1 MFIGHFAIGFASK
14 RLAPEANLGWLI
26 AAPLFL
32 DLIWPVFVLAG
43 IEKVQI
49 ELGNTAFTPLAFVY
63 YPISHSF
70 VTALGWSVLFGL
82 VYFAVSRHMTEAIV
96 VGSGVLSHWLLDAI
110 VHRPDLPLYP
120 GGEKFIGFGLWNSIT
135 GTIIVESLIFI
146 AGIVLYS
153 KVTRPKDKIGL
164 FAFWAFIGILILIYI
179 SNILSPPPPSSNA
192 IAYVALLVWIFP
204 IWASWFD
211 FHRDVRRP

>member
-1 MFIGHFAIGFASK
+1 
-14 RLAPEANLGWLI
+14 LI

-49 ELGNTAFTPLAFVY
+49 EPGNTAFTPLAFVC

-70 VTALGWSVLFGL
+70 VTALGWSVFLGL
-82 VYFAVSRHMTEAIV
+82 VYFAIKRYMTGAIV
-96 VGSGVLSHWLLDAI
+96 ASLGVLSHWLLDAI
-110 VHRPDLPLYP
+110 LHRPDLPLYP
-120 GGEKFIGFGLWNSIT
+120 GGEKLSGFGLWNSIT
-135 GTIIVESLIFI
+135 GTIIVESLLFI
-146 AGIVLYS
+146 AGVGLYS
-153 KVTRPKDKIGL
+153 KATRSKDKIGL
-164 FAFWAFIGILILIYI
+164 FSFWAFVGTLILIYI
-179 SNILSPPPPSSNA
+179 SNILSPPPPSSDA

-211 FHRDVRRP
+211 SHRDVRRDVQN

>member
-1 MFIGHFAIGFASK
+1 
-14 RLAPEANLGWLI
+14 LI

-49 ELGNTAFTPLAFVY
+49 EPGNTAFTPLAFVC

-70 VTALGWSVLFGL
+70 VTALGWSVFLGL
-82 VYFAVSRHMTEAIV
+82 VYFAIKRYMTGAIV
-96 VGSGVLSHWLLDAI
+96 ASLGVLSHWLLDAI
-110 VHRPDLPLYP
+110 LHRPDLPLYP
-120 GGEKFIGFGLWNSIT
+120 GGEKLIGFGLWNSIT
-135 GTIIVESLIFI
+135 GTIIVESLLFI
-146 AGIVLYS
+146 AGVVLYS
-153 KVTRPKDKIGL
+153 KATRSKDKIGL
-164 FAFWAFIGILILIYI
+164 FSFWAFVGTLILIYI
-179 SNILSPPPPSSNA
+179 SNILSPPPPSSDA

-211 FHRDVRRP
+211 SHRDVRRDVQN